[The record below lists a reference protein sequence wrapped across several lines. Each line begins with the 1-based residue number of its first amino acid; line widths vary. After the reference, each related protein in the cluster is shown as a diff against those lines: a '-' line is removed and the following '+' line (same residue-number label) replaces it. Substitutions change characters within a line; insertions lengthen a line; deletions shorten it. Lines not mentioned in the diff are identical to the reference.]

1 MTHYYIRISFMV
13 PFRVLKLIFKLSTMS
28 EYIHVEMQVDNRLEG
43 ERFHG
48 VQDFVTKRPTM
59 AFM

>member
-1 MTHYYIRISFMV
+1 MV